1 MIKKVR
7 INCLR
12 LAVLATIAAAAL
24 GISASVAELK
34 AATDGCADYYCANNP
49 TGCANVGCDYCAPD
63 NRCAKI
69 L

>member
-1 MIKKVR
+1 MINKVR

-24 GISASVAELK
+24 GIGASVAELK
-34 AATDGCADYYCANNP
+34 AATGGCADYYCANNP
-49 TGCANVGCDYCAPD
+49 TKCSSVGCDYCAPD
-63 NRCAKI
+63 NRCANI